1 MKKIILASTS
11 PRRREILSKYNINL
25 EIMSSD
31 VDEKVLPDEE
41 PIQVAMALAFQKAH
55 SIASKLDDNCIVLA
69 ADTIVFKEEI
79 LGKPTDDIDAYEM
92 LNKLNGRIHQVITGI
107 AIIDTESNKKII
119 DYEITNVKLKKLT
132 KDKIERY
139 INTGEFKDKAGSY
152 GIQGYG
158 ETLVEWIEGSYSN
171 VVGLP
176 IAKIDSI
183 FENMYNINLL

>member
-92 LNKLNGRIHQVITGI
+92 LNKLNGHIHQVITGI
-107 AIIDTESNKKII
+107 AIIDTETNKKIV

-132 KDKIERY
+132 KDKIKRY

-183 FENMYNINLL
+183 FDNMYNINLL